1 MIMTLISEL
10 MAIISGFD
18 RETVGLD
25 EFPWVI
31 FAFSGRFGRV
41 WAFSGSVPYNFTTP
55 LAPLDA
61 YLSYEYVRL

>member
-1 MIMTLISEL
+1 MIMTLISEF
-10 MAIISGFD
+10 MAMISGFD

-25 EFPWVI
+25 EFPRVI
-31 FAFSGRFGRV
+31 FTFSGCFGRV
-41 WAFSGSVPYNFTTP
+41 LAFLGSVPNNFTMP

>member
-10 MAIISGFD
+10 MAMISGFD

-25 EFPWVI
+25 EFPCVV

-41 WAFSGSVPYNFTTP
+41 LASLGSVPYSFATP

>member
-10 MAIISGFD
+10 LAMISGFD

-31 FAFSGRFGRV
+31 FAFSGRFRRV
-41 WAFSGSVPYNFTTP
+41 WVSLESVP
-55 LAPLDA
+55 
-61 YLSYEYVRL
+61 